1 MGFTRQ
7 SLTQYLERDI
17 KKIETMDKL
26 IQITAGRGPAEC
38 NWVVAKVL
46 KAFITS
52 LKEHKITHTII
63 QKEQAGITAVQSV
76 ILSLSGKELDA
87 FLSEWIGTIQWIGK
101 SPYRTYHKRKN
112 WFIKL
117 QELPQVAETSF
128 NEKDVKY
135 QAMRSTGPG
144 GQNVNKVNSAVRAT
158 HIPTGIQCVAMDSR
172 SQHQNKKLAL
182 QRLKARFQTHHL
194 DLLKEQAASAWEQHL
209 RVDRG
214 NPVRIFEGS
223 DFKHQKKN
231 KSYASKRQALKNDL
245 KKKSWD

>member
-1 MGFTRQ
+1 
-7 SLTQYLERDI
+7 
-17 KKIETMDKL
+17 MDTL

-46 KAFITS
+46 KAFIAA
-52 LKEHKITHTII
+52 LKEHNGNHVVL
-63 QKEQAGITAVQSV
+63 QKQQAGITAVQSV
-76 ILSLSGKELDA
+76 ILRISGKNLDT

-117 QELPQVAETSF
+117 QEVPQLATTLF
-128 NEKDVKY
+128 HEKDVKY

-182 QRLKARFQTHHL
+182 QRLKDQFQVHHL
-194 DLLKEQAASAWEQHL
+194 EQLKEQATATWEQHL
-209 RVDRG
+209 NIERG
-214 NPVRIFEGS
+214 NPIRIFEGS

-231 KSYASKRQALKNDL
+231 KSYASKRQSLKNDL